1 MGNIQILGNVC
12 PFSVIE
18 LTYPDKICNA
28 IWNDGD
34 GDVAMVMMVAMM
46 VMLAMVMTLAMVMM
60 VAMFDT

>member
-1 MGNIQILGNVC
+1 MIDRMGNIQILGNVC

-28 IWNDGD
+28 ICNDGD
-34 GDVAMVMMVAMM
+34 GDVAMVMMA
-46 VMLAMVMTLAMVMM
+46 AMVMM